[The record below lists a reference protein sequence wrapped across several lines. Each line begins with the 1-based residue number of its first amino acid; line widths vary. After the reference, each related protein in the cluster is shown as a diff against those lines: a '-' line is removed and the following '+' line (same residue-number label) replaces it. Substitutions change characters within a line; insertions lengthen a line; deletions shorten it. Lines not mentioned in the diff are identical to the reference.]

1 MNIRLISMQNKIFI
15 DTNIALDLLLDKRP
29 FSNETKLLL
38 QSFEKDTIFV
48 INNLSLNTI
57 FYVGANINKQYKE
70 TFIFLKAIENSL
82 KWEIYNLT
90 KEDRL
95 FCYNYMD
102 KNINAD
108 YEDLQQYIGAKNSKC
123 KAIIT
128 NDKNFPKLDIPL
140 VRTNPNIENYKI
152 N

>member
-1 MNIRLISMQNKIFI
+1 
-15 DTNIALDLLLDKRP
+15 LLDKRL

-57 FYVGANINKQYKE
+57 FYVGANINKQHNE
-70 TFIFLKAIENSL
+70 TFLFLKAIENSL

-95 FCYNYMD
+95 FCYDFMD

-108 YEDLQQYIGAKNSKC
+108 FLTESAKAQGRFTAIYRSK
-123 KAIIT
+123 K
-128 NDKNFPKLDIPL
+128 
-140 VRTNPNIENYKI
+140 
-152 N
+152 